1 VPEKYFEIRW
11 HGRAGQGA
19 KSASQFLTEAA
30 EESGKYST
38 SFPEYGAERTG
49 APMKAFNRIADV
61 PIRLRSDIENP
72 DVVCVIDDTLLK
84 NPEITSG
91 LSEDKLLLVNTTR
104 SIEEVRKL
112 TKFKGKI
119 GVVPATEIALE
130 EIGRPI
136 PNTTMIGALIRATD
150 VVPIDAVKQKIRA
163 AFARKFSESV
173 VQANIRALERGY
185 QEVKFSE

>member
-1 VPEKYFEIRW
+1 
-11 HGRAGQGA
+11 
-19 KSASQFLTEAA
+19 
-30 EESGKYST
+30 
-38 SFPEYGAERTG
+38 
-49 APMKAFNRIADV
+49 MKAFNRIADV

-150 VVPIDAVKQKIRA
+150 VVPMDAVKQKIRA

>member
-1 VPEKYFEIRW
+1 
-11 HGRAGQGA
+11 
-19 KSASQFLTEAA
+19 
-30 EESGKYST
+30 
-38 SFPEYGAERTG
+38 
-49 APMKAFNRIADV
+49 
-61 PIRLRSDIENP
+61 
-72 DVVCVIDDTLLK
+72 LK

-150 VVPIDAVKQKIRA
+150 VVPMDAVKQKIRA